1 MKNYNDMFAKLRLL
15 GTGIEYIIEEY
26 DMGYIIDEKSLNYEE
41 RLINR
46 LLIYFHTI
54 KTIYEPKSISSELAN
69 ELLACK
75 PNRRSMKL
83 EQIFNT
89 VLDRYS
95 DGVII
100 KDIDVMF
107 NPEYQ
112 VDVLKILIEARKR
125 KKYSVIWPGR
135 FENGKLIYA
144 EEGYS
149 DYKVYEIENYD
160 VTCVIGGDL
169 NEVFRTDQL

>member
-1 MKNYNDMFAKLRLL
+1 M
-15 GTGIEYIIEEY
+15 GTIIEFHQVA
-26 DMGYIIDEKSLNYEE
+26 DEQAML
-41 RLINR
+41 NR
-46 LLIYFHTI
+46 LLIYMKAI
-54 KTIYEPKSISSELAN
+54 KKMTEPQSVSEELAD

-83 EQIFNT
+83 EQIFNK
-89 VLDRYS
+89 VLDRYP
-95 DGVII
+95 DGVTI

-135 FENGKLIYA
+135 FEDGKLIYA
-144 EEGYS
+144 EEEYP
-149 DYKVYEIENYD
+149 DYKVYEIASYD
-160 VTCVIGGDL
+160 ITCV
-169 NEVFRTDQL
+169 R